1 MSTTDVNVSV
11 SLDAD
16 DVAAL
21 EKTDRAH
28 IIHPYLPSSYEE
40 RVIMTR
46 GQGCTL
52 TDVNGKEYLD
62 ATGGLWLAQI
72 GHGREEI
79 ARVAA
84 EQISTLEYFTSFWEF
99 SNDKAIALASKLASI
114 APDNINHVY
123 FTSGGS
129 EGNEAALKMARYFHH
144 RNGDTDRN
152 WIIARRNSYHGIAY
166 GGGSASGFD
175 IYHDGFGPMLPNV
188 AHVSPAWPYRTD
200 LYDGQDPTDFLVNEL
215 EETIERIGADKIA
228 AFIGEPI
235 MGVGGMLVPPDDYWA
250 RIREVLTK
258 HGILL
263 IFDEVV
269 TAYGRVGTWFA
280 AQHFGVEPDII
291 VTAKGITSGYIPLGA
306 VLVDDRVAEVLGR
319 DHGFPMGY
327 TYNGHPTAAA
337 VALANLEIIE
347 REGLLERATT
357 IGAYL
362 HEGLKSLLDLEIVG
376 EVRYVGMMHAVELVA
391 DKETREPLPMNST
404 ALPDAIRS
412 ETGVIV
418 RDCGHNLVLSPP
430 LIMTEEEAD
439 RAVAA
444 MRSVLERTKPDGSIG

>member
-1 MSTTDVNVSV
+1 MTTTDAPGISV
-11 SLDAD
+11 ALDA
-16 DVAAL
+16 AELQA
-21 EKTDRAH
+21 TDRAH

-40 RVIMTR
+40 RVIMVS
-46 GQGCTL
+46 GKDSTL
-52 TDVNGKEYLD
+52 TDVNGKQYLD
-62 ATGGLWLAQI
+62 ATGGLWLAQV

-79 ARVAA
+79 GQVAA

-99 SNDKAIALASKLASI
+99 SNDKAIALAAKLASI
-114 APDNINHVY
+114 APEPINHVY

-144 RNGDTDRN
+144 RNGAEGRS

-175 IYHDGFGPMLPNV
+175 VYHEGFGPMLPNV
-188 AHVSPAWPYRTD
+188 AHVSPAWPYRSE
-200 LYDGQDPTDFLVNEL
+200 LYGGQDPTDFLIAEL
-215 EETIERIGADKIA
+215 EETIDRIGPDKVA

-235 MGVGGMLVPPDDYWA
+235 MGVGGMLVPPDDYWPRVEA
-250 RIREVLTK
+250 VLRK

-263 IFDEVV
+263 ILDEVV

-280 AQHFGVEPDII
+280 AQHFGVTPDII
-291 VTAKGITSGYIPLGA
+291 VTAKGITSGYVPLGA
-306 VLVDDRVAEVLGR
+306 VLVADHVAEVLGR

-337 VALANLEIIE
+337 VALRNLEIIE

-362 HEGLKSLLDLEIVG
+362 HEGLRSLLDLEIVG
-376 EVRYVGMMHAVELVA
+376 EVRYVGMMHAVELVS
-391 DKETREPLPMNST
+391 DRGTREPLPLVNL
-404 ALPDAIRS
+404 LPDEIRRES
-412 ETGVIV
+412 GVIV
-418 RDCGHNLVLSPP
+418 RDCGNNLVLSPP
-430 LIMTEEEAD
+430 LVFTEEECD

-444 MRSVLERTKPDGSIG
+444 MRSVLARTSTDGTF

>member
-1 MSTTDVNVSV
+1 MSTTDVNVTV
-11 SLDAD
+11 SLDAA

-46 GQGCTL
+46 GQGCSL
-52 TDVNGKEYLD
+52 TDVNGKDYLD

-99 SNDKAIALASKLASI
+99 SNDKAIALAAKLASI
-114 APDNINHVY
+114 APDNINHGY

-144 RNGDTDRN
+144 RNGDTDRT

-175 IYHDGFGPMLPNV
+175 IYHDGFGPMLPHV
-188 AHVSPAWPYRTD
+188 AHVTPAWPYRTD

-215 EETIERIGADKIA
+215 EETIATIGADKIA

-235 MGVGGMLVPPDDYWA
+235 MGVGGMLVPPDDYWP
-250 RIREVLTK
+250 RISEVLK
-258 HGILL
+258 KNGILL

-280 AQHFGVEPDII
+280 AQHFGVQPDII

-306 VLVDDRVAEVLGR
+306 VLVDDRVAEVLGQ

-347 REGLLERATT
+347 REGLLERAIT

-362 HEGLKSLLDLEIVG
+362 HEGLKTLLDLEVVG

-404 ALPDAIRS
+404 MLPDVIRQ

-430 LIMTEEEAD
+430 LIMTEAEAD
-439 RAVAA
+439 RAVEA
-444 MRSVLERTKPDGSIG
+444 MRSVLARTKPDGSIG

>member
-1 MSTTDVNVSV
+1 MTTTDATGISV
-11 SLDAD
+11 DLDA
-16 DVAAL
+16 AELQA
-21 EKTDRAH
+21 TDRAH

-40 RVIMTR
+40 RVIMVS
-46 GQGCTL
+46 GKDSTL
-52 TDVNGKEYLD
+52 TDVNGKQYLD

-79 ARVAA
+79 AEVAA

-99 SNDKAIALASKLASI
+99 SNDKAIALAAKLASI
-114 APDNINHVY
+114 APEPINHVY

-144 RNGDTDRN
+144 RNGAEGRS

-175 IYHDGFGPMLPNV
+175 VYHEGFGPMLPHV
-188 AHVSPAWPYRTD
+188 AHVSPAWPYRSD
-200 LYDGQDPTDFLVNEL
+200 LYGGQDPTDFLIAEL
-215 EETIERIGADKIA
+215 EETIERIGPDKVA

-235 MGVGGMLVPPDDYWA
+235 MGVGGMLVPPDDYWPRVEA
-250 RIREVLTK
+250 VLRK

-263 IFDEVV
+263 ILDEVV

-280 AQHFGVEPDII
+280 AQHFGVTPDII

-306 VLVDDRVAEVLGR
+306 VLVADHVAEVLGR

-337 VALANLEIIE
+337 VALRNLEIIE
-347 REGLLERATT
+347 REGLLERAKT

-362 HEGLKSLLDLEIVG
+362 HQQLRSLLDLEIVG

-391 DKETREPLPMNST
+391 DRETREPLPLVNL
-404 ALPDAIRS
+404 LPDEIRRES
-412 ETGVIV
+412 GVIV

-430 LIMTEEEAD
+430 LVFTEDEAD
-439 RAVAA
+439 RAVEA
-444 MRSVLERTKPDGSIG
+444 MRSVLARTGTDGVLA

>member
-1 MSTTDVNVSV
+1 MSTTDVAGIAVD
-11 SLDAD
+11 LDASS
-16 DVAAL
+16 L
-21 EKTDRAH
+21 EKADRAH

-40 RVIMTR
+40 RVIMVS
-46 GQGCTL
+46 GKDSTL

-72 GHGREEI
+72 GHGREELGQ
-79 ARVAA
+79 VAA

-99 SNDKAIALASKLASI
+99 SNDKAIALAEKLASI
-114 APDNINHVY
+114 APEPINHVY

-129 EGNEAALKMARYFHH
+129 EGNEAAIKMARYFHY
-144 RNGDTDRN
+144 RQGNENRN

-175 IYHDGFGPMLPNV
+175 VYHQGFGPMLPNV
-188 AHVSPAWPYRTD
+188 AHVSPAWPYRSD
-200 LYDGQDPTDFLVNEL
+200 LYNGQDPTDFLIAEL
-215 EETIERIGADKIA
+215 EETIATIGADKIA

-235 MGVGGMLVPPDDYWA
+235 MGVGGMLVPPDDYWPRVEA
-250 RIREVLTK
+250 VLRK

-263 IFDEVV
+263 ILDEVV

-280 AQHFGVEPDII
+280 AQHFGVTPDII

-306 VLVDDRVAEVLGR
+306 VLVADHVAEVLGR

-337 VALANLEIIE
+337 VALRNLEIIE
-347 REGLLERATT
+347 REGLLERAKT

-362 HEGLKSLLDLEIVG
+362 HAQLNTLLDLEIVG

-391 DKETREPLPMNST
+391 DRETREPLARVNE
-404 ALPDAIRS
+404 LPDEIRKS
-412 ETGVIV
+412 GVIV

-430 LIMTEEEAD
+430 LIMTEDEAD

-444 MRSVLERTKPDGSIG
+444 MRAVLERTGKDGAVTA

>member
-1 MSTTDVNVSV
+1 MSTTDVAGIAAD
-11 SLDAD
+11 LDASS
-16 DVAAL
+16 L

-28 IIHPYLPSSYEE
+28 IIHPYLPASYEE
-40 RVIMTR
+40 RVIMVS
-46 GQGCTL
+46 GKDSTL

-72 GHGREEI
+72 GHGREELGQ
-79 ARVAA
+79 VAA

-99 SNDKAIALASKLASI
+99 SNDKAIALAAKLASI
-114 APDNINHVY
+114 APENINHVY

-129 EGNEAALKMARYFHH
+129 EGNEAAIKMARYFHF
-144 RNGDTDRN
+144 RQGAEDRN

-175 IYHDGFGPMLPNV
+175 VYHDGFGPMLPHV
-188 AHVSPAWPYRTD
+188 AHVSPAWPYRSD
-200 LYDGQDPTDFLVNEL
+200 LYNGQDPTDFLVAEL
-215 EETIERIGADKIA
+215 EETIESIGADKIA

-235 MGVGGMLVPPDDYWA
+235 MGVGGMLVPPDDYWPRVA
-250 RIREVLTK
+250 ALLKR

-263 IFDEVV
+263 ILDEVV
-269 TAYGRVGTWFA
+269 TAYGRVGSWFA
-280 AQHFGVEPDII
+280 AQHFGVDPDII

-306 VLVDDRVAEVLGR
+306 VLVADHVAEVLGR

-337 VALANLEIIE
+337 VALRNLEIIE
-347 REGLLERATT
+347 REGLLERAKT

-362 HEGLKSLLDLEIVG
+362 NQQLRTLLDLEIVG

-391 DKETREPLPMNST
+391 DRETREPLARVNE
-404 ALPDAIRS
+404 LPDEIRKS
-412 ETGVIV
+412 GVIV

-430 LIMTEEEAD
+430 LIMTEDEAD

-444 MRSVLERTKPDGSIG
+444 MRAVLERAGKDGALRA